1 MSDSLTPS
9 KIVSGLLDLAREL
22 AALASDLDT
31 LEVDAVNRREDLT
44 LAAAKAF
51 LAADGPVDVRK
62 NEALVATHVERL
74 AAETAEAL
82 VRGRKRQ
89 LDTIK
94 IRVDVGRSAAA
105 ALRAEMDLDRI
116 R

>member
-1 MSDSLTPS
+1 MTDLTPT

-22 AALASDLDT
+22 ASLSNDLDT
-31 LEVDAVNRREDLT
+31 LEVEAVNRREDLT

-51 LAADGPVDVRK
+51 LAAEGPVDVRK

-82 VRGRKRQ
+82 IRGRKRQ
-89 LDTIK
+89 LDTLKVRI
-94 IRVDVGRSAAA
+94 DVGRSAAT
-105 ALRAEMDLDRI
+105 ALRSEMNLDRI